1 MKAEARKEDR
11 RVRKTRQQ
19 IEQTLA
25 DLMLEKPV
33 QEITVM
39 ELTERAD
46 INRGTFYLHYRD
58 IYDLLSEMETSLL
71 AELKETLNRQSTED
85 LKKDPSLKFVD
96 MFRFLAEHRQLSY
109 IVLNSYS
116 EQSFL
121 EAAKEALQESAFV
134 TLTALYGPGRQDL
147 YDQFFTFGISGSIG
161 LAQKWLQSGCQESPE
176 EMGRMCNDFLEL
188 GRSVLRKD
196 RIAETI

>member
-71 AELKETLNRQSTED
+71 DELKETLNRQSIED

-161 LAQKWLQSGCQESPE
+161 LAQKWLQSGCRESPE

-196 RIAETI
+196 KIAETI

>member
-71 AELKETLNRQSTED
+71 AELKETLNRQSIED

>member
-71 AELKETLNRQSTED
+71 DKLKETLNRQSIED